1 MARVTLRLVFVPVPL
16 ADARFEILVDAAFG
30 ARPAEAAV
38 GLPATT
44 DPFATWLRAVALGG
58 QGRYAAARAEL
69 TRVLRRPLDPVSSSL
84 AASTTGSL
92 LRQLGWH
99 AAASGWDGRAAA
111 LVLPGLV
118 AADPESGAVMPD
130 RVDAACDALT
140 GLAADALGLGR
151 LDLAARLLERAWA
164 LLGDDESVRVR
175 ARIRLCWVRAET
187 ALAGGDAVRALP
199 HAEAGLRLADTTP
212 SVRHRI
218 KSALLVAAATAA
230 AGDLDRAAELAAATG
245 ERAAEHG
252 LLPLR
257 WASAM
262 LGSGVAATPEGRT
275 YATAEA
281 NSCEQMIFHLGGRFR
296 PAGTC

>member
-1 MARVTLRLVFVPVPL
+1 M
-16 ADARFEILVDAAFG
+16 
-30 ARPAEAAV
+30 AAV
-38 GLPATT
+38 GLPAVS

-69 TRVLRRPLDPVSSSL
+69 ARVLRQRPDPVLSSL

-111 LVLPGLV
+111 MVLPGLLAV
-118 AADPESGAVMPD
+118 SPESGATSPD

-151 LDLAARLLERAWA
+151 LDLAARLLERVRA
-164 LLGDDESVRVR
+164 LLGDDETVRVR

-187 ALAGGDAVRALP
+187 ALAGGDAVRALS
-199 HAEAGLRLADTTP
+199 HAEAGSRLAETTL
-212 SVRHRI
+212 SARHRI

-230 AGDLDRAAELAAATG
+230 AGDHGRAAELAEAVG

-257 WASAM
+257 WATAM
-262 LGSGVAATPEGRT
+262 LGSGVAATPEDRT
-275 YATAEA
+275 CAAAEA
-281 NSCEQMIFHLGGRFR
+281 NSYEQMILHLGGRFR